1 MKKLLT
7 LSVSIMFMAFLLCL
21 APNTIGAQ
29 TDSDIDVKTSPN
41 IPEPGQKVTVS
52 LESFSVNLSDS
63 SIRWFAKGQ
72 IIKEG
77 EGVNSITFIAPNDTL
92 TLAVQ
97 IMTPERAEIIKSI
110 VISASSVD
118 MLWEAPDTYAPPF
131 YKGKSLPG
139 PESLVK
145 FVGIPSATPTFGQ
158 NGTKQVNFIWQRN
171 SQVSGSSN
179 GKGRDSYTIL
189 MDSLKNSEL
198 IEVATSYLGK
208 VASAETTLKPFE
220 LGASIYPLS
229 SGGEPFITRALRSGD
244 SINRESSFFAA
255 PYGAHPKYLD
265 SQNIKFAWN
274 IGDNVISPNSRPFLI
289 TLSPGGGDNQN
300 LQISYEIIK
309 SLFDGFKR
317 TYQIKI

>member
-7 LSVSIMFMAFLLCL
+7 LSISILFTAFLLCL
-21 APNTIGAQ
+21 APNIINAQ
-29 TDSDIDVKTSPN
+29 SASDIDIKTSPN
-41 IPEPGQKVTVS
+41 IPEPGQKVTVT
-52 LESFSVNLSDS
+52 LESFSVNLTDS
-63 SIRWFAKGQ
+63 NIRWFAKGQ

-77 EGVNSITFIAPNDTL
+77 EGVNSITFIAPSDTL

-97 IMTPERAEIIKSI
+97 IMTPERSEIIKSI
-110 VISASSVD
+110 SISASSVD
-118 MLWEAPDTYAPPF
+118 LLWEAPDTYAPPF

-139 PESLVK
+139 PESLIK

-158 NGTKQVNFIWQRN
+158 SGAKQVSFIWQRN

-198 IEVATSYLGK
+198 IEVATNYSGK
-208 VASAETTLKPFE
+208 VASAESEFKPFD
-220 LGASIYPLS
+220 LNLSIYPLS

-265 SQNIKFAWN
+265 SQNIKFLWDVAGN
-274 IGDNVISPNSRPFLI
+274 NVSPNSRPFLI
-289 TLSPGGGDNQN
+289 TLAPSGGANQN
-300 LQISYEIIK
+300 LKISYEIIK
-309 SLFDGFKR
+309 SLFDGFAR

>member
-1 MKKLLT
+1 MKKLL
-7 LSVSIMFMAFLLCL
+7 LKIIPIVFLAFSIFLT
-21 APNTIGAQ
+21 PNISLAQ
-29 TDSDIDVKTSPN
+29 TESDIDVKTSPS
-41 IPEPGQKVTVS
+41 IPEPGQRLVVT
-52 LESFSVNLSDS
+52 LESFSVNLTDS
-63 SIRWFAKGQ
+63 NIRWFANGQ
-72 IIKEG
+72 VIKEG
-77 EGVNSITFIAPNDTL
+77 EGVNSISFIAPNDSL
-92 TLAVQ
+92 RLVVQ
-97 IMTPERAEIIKSI
+97 IITPEKSELIKSI
-110 VISASSVD
+110 NISASSVD

-145 FVGIPSATPTFGQ
+145 FVAIPSASPKLGQ
-158 NGTKQVNFIWQRN
+158 SGTKQVNFIWQRN

-198 IEVATSYLGK
+198 VEVATSYVGK
-208 VASAETTLKPFE
+208 VASAENEFKPFD
-220 LGASIYPLS
+220 LNLSIYPLS

-265 SQNIKFAWN
+265 SKNIKFSWSVAN
-274 IGDNVISPNSRPFLI
+274 SNISPSSRPFLI
-289 TLSPGGGDNQN
+289 TLSPNNNSDQN

-309 SLFDGFKR
+309 SLFDGFYR
-317 TYQIKI
+317 TYQLKI